1 MGVRIRMGLVG
12 LMITSILALAAG
24 VGAQQG
30 FRSSLVLQT
39 TTTSIGQPI
48 LFPPFRNE
56 IRAFLIELAPGG
68 EVGRHRH
75 PVPTFVYVLEGTFT
89 VETEGHPTRQYQ
101 AGQGYVEAMDTWH
114 NGLNRGTTP
123 VKFLVV
129 YAAEE
134 GKPTA
139 IRP

>member
-1 MGVRIRMGLVG
+1 MRTNIRLGLVG
-12 LMITSILALAAG
+12 LVMTSIFVLGPGA
-24 VGAQQG
+24 GAQQG
-30 FRSSLVLQT
+30 FKSSLVLQT

-48 LFPPFRNE
+48 LFPLFRNE
-56 IRAFLIELAPGG
+56 VRAFLIELAPGG

-89 VETEGHPTRQYQ
+89 VETDGHPPRQYQ
-101 AGQGYVEAMDTWH
+101 AGQGYVEAMGTWH

-134 GKPTA
+134 GRPTA
-139 IRP
+139 VRP